1 MPNNLA
7 YAMLVIWPVV
17 ALILFTR
24 LPRAQAIVWTLLAGI
39 LLLPAQT
46 RFDPPMLPALDK
58 HNAPVLAAVAL
69 CLLGI
74 GAVRVRRRA
83 RAGSDEAA
91 PPTPEAL
98 PGWLPASGLACAL
111 AGLMV
116 FTPMVT
122 ALLNSAPITFEAA
135 DRRIPGL
142 RPYDGLSGIM
152 NHAVL
157 LLPFLLG
164 RKFLGRAEDMRLL
177 LRAFMLAGL
186 AYSLAMIFEM
196 RMSPQLHNMVY
207 GFFPHS
213 FGQTRRLGGWRP
225 QVFMEHGLRTA
236 IFTAMFC
243 VAAVALWR
251 TSAAAARMRNGL
263 ASLWLAVVL
272 VLTRSVGAVV
282 LGAVTTLAVALA
294 DRRRQIWLAAALA
307 AAVVAYP
314 MLRGVGLVPVETLVS
329 LAGTKGPS
337 LEYRFENEDLLLDKA
352 AERPLFG
359 WGPWARFRAYDP
371 VTGED
376 ISTTDGT
383 WIITIGEFGW
393 LGYVGKFGLLTLPVI
408 VLFLRRTRP
417 DVTLEVTALCLI
429 LCINL
434 VDLLPNSSLNPITWL
449 LAGALLGRVERIT
462 RETAEDRPSARRR
475 GLRRAGA
482 APPAPEPRGAGAR
495 GRGRAPAQRRHGG

>member
-1 MPNNLA
+1 MPNIVA
-7 YAMLVIWPVV
+7 YAMLLIWPVV

-24 LPRAQAIVWTLLAGI
+24 LPRAQAIVWTMLAGI
-39 LLLPAQT
+39 LLLPAET
-46 RFDPPMLPALDK
+46 RLDPPMLPALDK

-74 GAVRVRRRA
+74 GAGRVRRRA
-83 RAGSDEAA
+83 RAGAAAGA
-91 PPTPEAL
+91 PPAPEAL
-98 PGWLPASGLACAL
+98 PGWLPASRMACVL

-122 ALLNSAPITFEAA
+122 ALLNSAPITFEAT

-177 LRAFMLAGL
+177 LRAFLLAGL

-213 FGQTRRLGGWRP
+213 FAQTRRLGGWRP
-225 QVFMEHGLRTA
+225 QVFMEHGLRAA

-251 TSAAAARMRNGL
+251 TTAAAARMRNGL
-263 ASLWLAVVL
+263 AALWLAVVL
-272 VLTRSVGAVV
+272 VFTRSVGAIV
-282 LGAVTTLAVALA
+282 LGAGTALAVALA
-294 DRRRQIWLAAALA
+294 GRRTQIWLAAGLA
-307 AAVVAYP
+307 VAVVAYP
-314 MLRGVGLVPVETLVS
+314 MLRGAGVVPVQTMVS
-329 LAGTKGPS
+329 LAGAKGGS
-337 LEYRFENEDLLLDKA
+337 LEYRFDNEDILLDKA
-352 AERPLFG
+352 AERALFG
-359 WGPWARFRAYDP
+359 WGPWARFRVFDP

-393 LGYVGKFGLLTLPVI
+393 LGYLGKFGLLALPV
-408 VLFLRRTRP
+408 VALFLRRTRP
-417 DVTLEVTALCLI
+417 EVTLEVTALCLI

-462 RETAEDRPSARRR
+462 RETGTDRPAARRR
-475 GLRRAGA
+475 AGRARPAQAAPAHAGAPARAG
-482 APPAPEPRGAGAR
+482 PRAEAR
-495 GRGRAPAQRRHGG
+495 RRQGG